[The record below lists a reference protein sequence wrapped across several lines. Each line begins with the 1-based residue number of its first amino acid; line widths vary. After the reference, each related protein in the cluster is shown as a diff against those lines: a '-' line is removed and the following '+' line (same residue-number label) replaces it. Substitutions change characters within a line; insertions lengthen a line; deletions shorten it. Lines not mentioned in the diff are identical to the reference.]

1 MQSFKDVWNRA
12 LLILEQDLNQTS
24 FNSWIKLMVPMK
36 MENDTAYF
44 CVATVFL
51 KKLIDQKFK
60 SNIETALSDV
70 MGFDVSAE
78 IMTEEEVPPRFREMA
93 QQKSDEFITDITT
106 EPNIEEEEEIRT
118 FNAQSHLTF
127 ENFVTGKENEFAQAA
142 ALAIANNPASAYNPF
157 FLYGHSG
164 LGKTH
169 LINAIANKI
178 RENHPEMTILYA
190 KGDEFTS
197 ELIDA
202 IKYNTQRQFKQKY
215 RSCDI
220 LLMDDV
226 QFLSGRPSIQ
236 EEMFHTFDALYE
248 SGRQIILTSDRPPR
262 EIAVLEERLQSRFS
276 MGLIADIQP
285 PEYETRV
292 AIIKRKAELN
302 NLKIPEDV
310 IELIATK
317 IKTNVRELE
326 GTIKKLKAFNQL
338 WGQTPTIALAKDA
351 MEAIMQENAS
361 HNITPDSIIENTAR
375 YHNVTVDQLKGKKKD
390 APVVKPRQQAMYLI
404 RELTQLS
411 LPEIGNAMG
420 GKNHTTVLHS
430 IKKVEENIQKD
441 PAYAKTIAEITENIK
456 KTY

>member
-1 MQSFKDVWNRA
+1 MM
-12 LLILEQDLNQTS
+12 I
-24 FNSWIKLMVPMK
+24 PMK

-51 KKLIDQKFK
+51 KRLIDQKFK
-60 SNIETALSDV
+60 ENVETALSDV
-70 MGFDVSAE
+70 MGFNVAVQ

-93 QQKSDEFITDITT
+93 QQKSDEFITDIQH
-106 EPNIEEEEEIRT
+106 EEVEDEIRA
-118 FNAQSHLTF
+118 FNAQANLTF
-127 ENFVTGKENEFAQAA
+127 ETFVTGKENEFAHAA
-142 ALAIANNPASAYNPF
+142 ALAIANNPAGAYNPF

-178 RENHPEMTILYA
+178 RENHPDKVILYA

-215 RSCDI
+215 RSADI

-292 AIIKRKAELN
+292 AIIKRKAELY
-302 NLKIPEDV
+302 NLKMPADV
-310 IELIATK
+310 TELIATK
-317 IKTNVRELE
+317 IKSNVRELE

-351 MEAIMQENAS
+351 MEAIIKENA
-361 HNITPDSIIENTAR
+361 NNAITPDMIIENVAR
-375 YHNVTVDQLKGKKKD
+375 YHNVTVDQIKGKKKD

-430 IKKVEENIQKD
+430 IKRVEESIQKD
-441 PAYAKTIAEITENIK
+441 PAFAKTIAELTENIK
-456 KTY
+456 KNY

>member
-24 FNSWIKLMVPMK
+24 FNSWIKMMIPMK

-60 SNIETALSDV
+60 ENVETALSDV
-70 MGFDVSAE
+70 MGFNVAVQ

-93 QQKSDEFITDITT
+93 QQKTDDFIADI
-106 EPNIEEEEEIRT
+106 NHEEIDDEVRA
-118 FNAQSHLTF
+118 FNAQANLTF
-127 ENFVTGKENEFAQAA
+127 DTFVTGKENEFAHAA
-142 ALAIANNPASAYNPF
+142 ALAIANNPAGAYNPF

-178 RENHPEMTILYA
+178 RENHPDKVILYA

-215 RSCDI
+215 RSADI

-248 SGRQIILTSDRPPR
+248 NGRQIILTSDRPPR

-292 AIIKRKAELN
+292 AIIKRKAELY
-302 NLKIPEDV
+302 NLKMPADV

-317 IKTNVRELE
+317 IKSNVRELE

-351 MEAIMQENAS
+351 MEAIIKENA
-361 HNITPDSIIENTAR
+361 NNAITPDMIIENVAR
-375 YHNVTVDQLKGKKKD
+375 YHNVTVEQIKGKKKD

-430 IKKVEENIQKD
+430 IKRVEESIQKD
-441 PAYAKTIAEITENIK
+441 PAFAKTIAELTENIK
-456 KTY
+456 KNY

>member
-24 FNSWIKLMVPMK
+24 FNSWIKMMIPMK

-60 SNIETALSDV
+60 ENVETALSDV
-70 MGFDVSAE
+70 MGFNVAVQ

-93 QQKSDEFITDITT
+93 QQKTDDFIADI
-106 EPNIEEEEEIRT
+106 NHEEIDDEVRA
-118 FNAQSHLTF
+118 FNAQANLTF
-127 ENFVTGKENEFAQAA
+127 ETFVTGKENEFAHAA
-142 ALAIANNPASAYNPF
+142 ALAIANNPAGAYNPF

-178 RENHPEMTILYA
+178 RENHPDKVILYA

-215 RSCDI
+215 RSADI

-248 SGRQIILTSDRPPR
+248 NGRQIILTSDRPPR

-292 AIIKRKAELN
+292 AIIKRKAELY
-302 NLKIPEDV
+302 NLKMPADV

-317 IKTNVRELE
+317 IKSNVRELE

-351 MEAIMQENAS
+351 MEAIIKENANNS
-361 HNITPDSIIENTAR
+361 ITPDMIIENVAR
-375 YHNVTVDQLKGKKKD
+375 YHNVTVEQIKGKKKD

-430 IKKVEENIQKD
+430 IKRVEESIQKD
-441 PAYAKTIAEITENIK
+441 PAFAKTIAELTENIK
-456 KTY
+456 KNY

>member
-24 FNSWIKLMVPMK
+24 FNSWIKMMIPMK

-51 KKLIDQKFK
+51 KRLIEQKFK
-60 SNIETALSDV
+60 DNVETALSDV
-70 MGFDVSAE
+70 MGFDVAVQ
-78 IMTEEEVPPRFREMA
+78 IMTEDEVPPRFREMA
-93 QQKSDEFITDITT
+93 QQKSDDFIADI
-106 EPNIEEEEEIRT
+106 NHEEIDDEVRS
-118 FNAQSHLTF
+118 FNAQANLTF
-127 ENFVTGKENEFAQAA
+127 ETFVTGKENEFAHAA
-142 ALAIANNPASAYNPF
+142 ALAIANNPAGAYNPF

-178 RENHPEMTILYA
+178 RENHPDKVILYA

-215 RSCDI
+215 RSADI

-292 AIIKRKAELN
+292 AIIKRKAELY
-302 NLKIPEDV
+302 NLKMPADV
-310 IELIATK
+310 TELIATK
-317 IKTNVRELE
+317 IKSNVRELE

-351 MEAIMQENAS
+351 MEAIIKEKANNA
-361 HNITPDSIIENTAR
+361 ITPDMIIENVAR
-375 YHNVTVDQLKGKKKD
+375 YHNVTVDQIKGKKKD

-430 IKKVEENIQKD
+430 IKRVEESIQKD
-441 PAYAKTIAEITENIK
+441 PAFSKTIAELTENIK
-456 KTY
+456 KNY

>member
-1 MQSFKDVWNRA
+1 MMQSFKDVWDKA

-24 FNSWIKLMVPMK
+24 FNSWIKMMIPMK

-60 SNIETALSDV
+60 GNIETALSDV
-70 MGFDVSAE
+70 MGFDVAAQ
-78 IMTEEEVPPRFREMA
+78 IMTEEEVPPRFREIA
-93 QQKSDEFITDITT
+93 QQKTDEVLTDI
-106 EPNIEEEEEIRT
+106 NHEEEQEQIRA
-118 FNAQSHLTF
+118 FNAQEHLTF
-127 ENFVTGKENEFAQAA
+127 ENFVIGKENEFAHAA
-142 ALAIANNPASAYNPF
+142 ALAIANNPAGAYNPY

-178 RENHPEMTILYA
+178 RENRPDIQILYT

-226 QFLSGRPSIQ
+226 QFLSARPSVQ

-248 SGRQIILTSDRPPR
+248 NGRQIILTSDRPPR

-292 AIIKRKAELN
+292 AIIQRKAELY
-302 NLKIPEDV
+302 NLKMPADV
-310 IELIATK
+310 TELIATK
-317 IKTNVRELE
+317 IKSNVRELE
-326 GTIKKLKAFNQL
+326 GTVKKLKAFNQL

-351 MEAIMQENAS
+351 MEAIIKENANNS
-361 HNITPDSIIENTAR
+361 ITPEMIIENVAR
-375 YHNVTVDQLKGKKKD
+375 YHNVTVEQIKGKKKD

-430 IKKVEENIQKD
+430 VKKVEENIQKD
-441 PAYAKTIAEITENIK
+441 PAYAKTLAELTENIK

>member
-1 MQSFKDVWNRA
+1 MQSFKDVWDRA

-24 FNSWIKLMVPMK
+24 FNSWIKLMIPMK

-70 MGFDVSAE
+70 MGFDVE
-78 IMTEEEVPPRFREMA
+78 VRIMTEDEVPPRFREIA
-93 QQKSDEFITDITT
+93 QQKTDEFVADISIGET
-106 EPNIEEEEEIRT
+106 EEDARQ
-118 FNAQSHLTF
+118 FNAQAHLTF
-127 ENFVTGKENEFAQAA
+127 DNFVIGKENEFAHAA
-142 ALAIANNPASAYNPF
+142 ALAIANNPAGAYNPY

-178 RENHPEMTILYA
+178 RENRPDVQILYT

-215 RSCDI
+215 RSPDI

-226 QFLSGRPSIQ
+226 QFLSARPSVQ

-248 SGRQIILTSDRPPR
+248 NGKQIILTSDRPPR

-285 PEYETRV
+285 PEYETRI
-292 AIIKRKAELN
+292 AIIQRKAELY
-302 NLKIPEDV
+302 NLKLPNEV
-310 IELIATK
+310 AERIANK

-326 GTIKKLKAFNQL
+326 GTIIKLKAFNSL
-338 WGQTPTIALAKDA
+338 WGKIPTIAMADEA
-351 MEAIMQENAS
+351 MEAILKENAS
-361 HNITPDSIIENTAR
+361 SAVTPESIIENVAR
-375 YHNVTVDQLKGKKKD
+375 YHNITVEQIKGSKKD
-390 APVVKPRQQAMYLI
+390 ATVVKPRQQAMYLI
-404 RELTQLS
+404 RKLTQLS
-411 LPEIGNAMG
+411 LPDIGNAMG

-430 IKKVEENIQKD
+430 IKVVEESIQKD
-441 PAYAKTIAEITENIK
+441 PAIAKTIAELMENIK

>member
-24 FNSWIKLMVPMK
+24 FNSWIKMMIPMK

-60 SNIETALSDV
+60 DNIETALSDV
-70 MGFDVSAE
+70 MGFNVAVQ

-93 QQKSDEFITDITT
+93 QQKSDEFITDIQH
-106 EPNIEEEEEIRT
+106 EEVEDEVRA
-118 FNAQSHLTF
+118 FNAQANLTF
-127 ENFVTGKENEFAQAA
+127 ETFVIGKENEFAHAA
-142 ALAIANNPASAYNPF
+142 ALAIANNPAGAYNPF

-178 RENHPEMTILYA
+178 RENHPDKVILYA

-215 RSCDI
+215 RSADI

-292 AIIKRKAELN
+292 AIIKRKSELY
-302 NLKIPEDV
+302 NLKMPTDV

-317 IKTNVRELE
+317 IKSNVRELE

-351 MEAIMQENAS
+351 MEAIIKENANNS
-361 HNITPDSIIENTAR
+361 ITPDMIIENVAR
-375 YHNVTVDQLKGKKKD
+375 YHNVTVDQIKGKKKD

-430 IKKVEENIQKD
+430 IKRVEESIQKD
-441 PAYAKTIAEITENIK
+441 PAFAKTIAELTENIK
-456 KTY
+456 KNY

>member
-24 FNSWIKLMVPMK
+24 FNSWIKMMIPMK

-60 SNIETALSDV
+60 ENVETALSDV
-70 MGFDVSAE
+70 MGFNVAVQ

-93 QQKSDEFITDITT
+93 QQKTDDFIADI
-106 EPNIEEEEEIRT
+106 NHEEIDDEVRA
-118 FNAQSHLTF
+118 FNAQANLTF
-127 ENFVTGKENEFAQAA
+127 ETFVTGKENEFAHAA
-142 ALAIANNPASAYNPF
+142 ALAIANNPAGAYNPF

-178 RENHPEMTILYA
+178 RENHPDKVILYA

-215 RSCDI
+215 RSADI

-248 SGRQIILTSDRPPR
+248 NGRQIILTSDRPPR

-292 AIIKRKAELN
+292 AIIKRKAELY
-302 NLKIPEDV
+302 NLKMPADV

-317 IKTNVRELE
+317 IKSNVRELE

-351 MEAIMQENAS
+351 MEAIIKENA
-361 HNITPDSIIENTAR
+361 NNAITPDMIIENVAR
-375 YHNVTVDQLKGKKKD
+375 YHNVTVEQIKGKKKD

-430 IKKVEENIQKD
+430 IKRVEESIQKD
-441 PAYAKTIAEITENIK
+441 PAFAKTIAELTENIK
-456 KTY
+456 KNY

>member
-1 MQSFKDVWNRA
+1 MMQSFKDVWDKA

-24 FNSWIKLMVPMK
+24 FNSWIKMMIPMK

-70 MGFDVSAE
+70 MGFDVAAQ
-78 IMTEEEVPPRFREMA
+78 IMTEEEVPPRFREIA
-93 QQKSDEFITDITT
+93 QQKTDEVLTDI
-106 EPNIEEEEEIRT
+106 NHEEEQEQIRA
-118 FNAQSHLTF
+118 FNAQAHLTF
-127 ENFVTGKENEFAQAA
+127 ETFVTGKENEFAHAA
-142 ALAIANNPASAYNPF
+142 ALAIANNPAGAYNPF

-178 RENHPEMTILYA
+178 RENHPEMVILYA

-215 RSCDI
+215 RSADI

-248 SGRQIILTSDRPPR
+248 NGRQIILTSDRPPR

-292 AIIKRKAELN
+292 AIIKRKAELY
-302 NLKIPEDV
+302 NLKMPADV
-310 IELIATK
+310 TELIATK
-317 IKTNVRELE
+317 IKSNVRELE
-326 GTIKKLKAFNQL
+326 GTIKKLKAFNSL

-351 MEAIMQENAS
+351 MEAIIKENA
-361 HNITPDSIIENTAR
+361 NNTVTPEMIIENVAR
-375 YHNVTVDQLKGKKKD
+375 YHNVTVEQIKGKKKD

-430 IKKVEENIQKD
+430 IKRVEESIQKD
-441 PAYAKTIAEITENIK
+441 PAFAKTIAELTENIK